1 MYDVIIIGGGP
12 AGLSAAMYAARLKL
26 NVLLIAGLRGGTVV
40 NTNDITNWPG
50 IKKIDGINLAKQLE
64 EHAREYGVEIKDSV
78 AAKAQKTSDGFL
90 VETATGEQF
99 KAKSLIIATG
109 TDVRKLGAKGESEFT
124 NRGVHYCAL
133 CDGFFYTDKVV
144 AVIGGSDSAVKEALI
159 LTQWAKKVYIIYRKD
174 KLRAEPA
181 NLERLRANDKIE
193 VITNTNV
200 IEIKGD
206 ENGVSSVLLDRPYK
220 NSNELPVNGVF
231 VEIGRIPN
239 SDLARQLSIKTNES
253 GEIVTDKE
261 ARTNVEGVFAAGDV
275 TNSSF
280 KQAITAAAEGVIAAH
295 SAYEYVNSLAPQ
307 VPS

>member
-1 MYDVIIIGGGP
+1 MYDVIILGGGP

-26 NVLLIAGLRGGTVV
+26 RVLLIAGLRGGTVV

-50 IKKIDGINLAKQLE
+50 IKKIDGVNLARQLE
-64 EHAREYGVEIKDSV
+64 EHALEYGVEIKDSI
-78 AAKAQKTSDGFL
+78 ATKAQKTNDGFL
-90 VETATGEQF
+90 VETATGEQYN
-99 KAKSLIIATG
+99 AKSLIIATG
-109 TDVRKLGAKGESEFT
+109 TDVRKLGVKGESEFT

-133 CDGFFYTDKVV
+133 CDGFFYTDRVV

-174 KLRAEPA
+174 KLRAEPT

-193 VITNTNV
+193 LITNTNV

-206 ENGVSSVLLDRPYK
+206 ENGVSSILLDRPYK
-220 NSNELPVNGVF
+220 NNNELSVNGVF

-253 GEIVTDKE
+253 GEIITDKE
-261 ARTNVEGVFAAGDV
+261 ARTNVAGVFAAGDV
-275 TNSSF
+275 TNLSF

-295 SAYEYVNSLAPQ
+295 SAYEYVNKN
-307 VPS
+307 